1 MLFDLL
7 NNTSH
12 LLLGWGCL
20 SQADTRGARA
30 LAEISKVAHTVT
42 PTHAV
47 LAEYLPVCTW
57 QVDTSGLLFCKN
69 RIAAALSTM
78 PTLCLVNE
86 CALGR
91 GHSFKMQPERKKN
104 VMHQPTLLGNREQ
117 WGIICTATGL
127 HFSTLLPPSFL
138 TQWHPSHPQ
147 SCGCTED
154 PQTWSSVP

>member
-1 MLFDLL
+1 M
-7 NNTSH
+7 TS
-12 LLLGWGCL
+12 W
-20 SQADTRGARA
+20 
-30 LAEISKVAHTVT
+30 
-42 PTHAV
+42 
-47 LAEYLPVCTW
+47 
-57 QVDTSGLLFCKN
+57 KN

-78 PTLCLVNE
+78 PTLCLANE

-154 PQTWSSVP
+154 PQTCDHQFLRGTTLYSQSLSQIEFLWQAFHTLEQFAAIHPSIQLSVLQITEAQFQRK